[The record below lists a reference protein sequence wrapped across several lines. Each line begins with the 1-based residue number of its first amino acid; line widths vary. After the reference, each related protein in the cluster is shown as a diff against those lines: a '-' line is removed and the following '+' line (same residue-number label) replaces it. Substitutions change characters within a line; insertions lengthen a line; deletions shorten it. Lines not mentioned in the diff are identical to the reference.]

1 MDVKEGEK
9 ITRRMMD
16 RLTVDRF
23 ESWRLI
29 IYLLENKQAHREKL
43 SIYFLEELALSVKVS
58 DIERIYLNKMIRFAL
73 KIQRSEI
80 LEKFLK
86 S

>member
-9 ITRRMMD
+9 ITKRMMD

-29 IYLLENKQAHREKL
+29 IYLLENKQAHMEKL

>member
-29 IYLLENKQAHREKL
+29 IYLLENKQAHMEKL